1 MKMKKLLAGLI
12 LAGATAFN
20 ASASVIMFDDSSFG
34 GTGNTFFNEIDWDP
48 DLAQVTQTD
57 TNGNG
62 SIFGGQDDFMEFGQ
76 TLMVNFKNT
85 GMPNFLPSAYEVFL
99 DYEFNG
105 TAEAFPNFG
114 GLIQVL
120 FAGGSATLWA
130 DTNVNG
136 AYDAGT
142 ATALGTFSL
151 ASGSCMTSVAGV
163 GACDITM
170 KFNANPGYFYYNG
183 NDIAGNN
190 AVYSQLIVTVQNIIG
205 LSPNYNGVPG
215 STQEF
220 QIRHDGNQTF
230 TVPEPASLALLGL
243 GLLGL
248 RLNRRNKA
256 WFIKAN

>member
-1 MKMKKLLAGLI
+1 MKKLLAGLV
-12 LAGATAFN
+12 LAGATAFG
-20 ASASVIMFDDSSFG
+20 ASASVITFDDSSFG
-34 GTGNTFFNEIDWDP
+34 GSGSTMFDEIDWDP
-48 DLAQVTQTD
+48 DLANVEQTD
-57 TNGNG
+57 ANGNG
-62 SIFGGQDDFMEFGQ
+62 SIFGGADDFMEFGQ
-76 TLMVNFKNT
+76 TLMVNFKQS

-99 DYEFNG
+99 DYEFEG
-105 TAEAFPNFG
+105 TAEAFPDFG

-130 DTNVNG
+130 DTTVNG

-142 ATALGTFSL
+142 AAALGTFSL
-151 ASGSCMTSVAGV
+151 SSGSCMTSVAGV

-170 KFNANPGYFYYNG
+170 KFDANPGYFYYNG
-183 NDIAGNN
+183 NDISGNN
-190 AVYSQLIVTVQNIIG
+190 FVYSQLIVTVQNIIG

-230 TVPEPASLALLGL
+230 SVPEPASLALLGL

-256 WFIKAN
+256 